1 MQVCCA
7 ASPPLVGYRC
17 LKFHIYPRYFVTHSL
32 ILQLSEGSTE
42 QSVELVIK
50 DLVIAGWTGRDTD
63 ALEKH
68 IAELEAIGV
77 PRPPTVPCFYR
88 VSAALLTTSDVIQA
102 SGPDSSGEVEFVLYG
117 SDQGMLI
124 GVGSDHTDR
133 RVETY
138 DVTVS
143 KQMCFKPVSAS
154 VWRLDD
160 VLPHWDQLVLR
171 SWAVVH
177 GERRLYQEGPVTV
190 MRAPDDLISRWMGG
204 GETLPAGAA
213 MYCGTLAVHGGIAV
227 AEKFELEL
235 SDPVL
240 DRSIRHDYA
249 IVDLPFDS

>member
-1 MQVCCA
+1 M
-7 ASPPLVGYRC
+7 
-17 LKFHIYPRYFVTHSL
+17 IHS
-32 ILQLSEGSTE
+32 INLQLSGGGGKV
-42 QSVELVIK
+42 QAVAFAVK
-50 DLVIAGWTGRDTD
+50 DLVIAGWTGRDTE

-88 VSAALLTTSDVIQA
+88 VSAALLTTSGEIQA

-117 SDQGMLI
+117 TDQGMLI

-143 KQMCFKPVSAS
+143 KQMCFKPVSAA

-160 VLPHWDQLVLR
+160 VLPHWDRLMLR
-171 SWAVVH
+171 SWAVAD

-190 MRAPDDLISRWMGG
+190 MRDPADLISRWTGG
-204 GETLPAGAA
+204 GETLPAGVA
-213 MYCGTLAVHGGIAV
+213 MYCGTLAVHGGIAA
-227 AEKFELEL
+227 AERFVLEL
-235 SDPVL
+235 ADPML
-240 DRSIRHDYA
+240 DRVIRHDYA
-249 IVDLPFDS
+249 ITPLPVDN

>member
-1 MQVCCA
+1 M
-7 ASPPLVGYRC
+7 
-17 LKFHIYPRYFVTHSL
+17 THS
-32 ILQLSEGSTE
+32 IKLQLSHGSSE
-42 QSVELVIK
+42 QTMELAIK

-77 PRPPTVPCFYR
+77 PRPSTVPCFYR
-88 VSAALLTTSDVIQA
+88 LSAALLTTSDEIQS

-143 KQMCFKPVSAS
+143 KQMCFKPVSHT

-160 VLPHWDQLVLR
+160 VMPHWDDLVLR
-171 SWAVVH
+171 SWALVD

-190 MRAPDDLISRWMGG
+190 MRSPADLISRWTGG
-204 GETLPAGAA
+204 SETLPVGAA
-213 MYCGTLAVHGGIAV
+213 MYCGTLAVHGGIA
-227 AEKFELEL
+227 AADRFELEL

-240 DRSIRHDYA
+240 GRSIRHDYA
-249 IVDLPFDS
+249 IIPLPLDN

>member
-1 MQVCCA
+1 M
-7 ASPPLVGYRC
+7 
-17 LKFHIYPRYFVTHSL
+17 THGI
-32 ILQLSEGSTE
+32 ILQLSDGGGE
-42 QSVELVIK
+42 QTIDFAVK
-50 DLVIAGWTGRDTD
+50 DLVIAGWTGRDTE

-88 VSAALLTTSDVIQA
+88 VSAALLTTADDIQA
-102 SGPDSSGEVEFVLYG
+102 LGPDSSGEVEFVLYG
-117 SDQGMLI
+117 TDRGMLI

-143 KQMCFKPVSAS
+143 KQMCPKPVSQA

-160 VLPHWDQLVLR
+160 VLPHWDRLMLR
-171 SWAVVH
+171 SWAVVG

-190 MRAPDDLISRWMGG
+190 MRDPADLIARWTGG
-204 GETLPAGAA
+204 GEALPDGAA
-213 MYCGTLAVHGGIAV
+213 MYCGTLAVHGGIAP
-227 AEKFELEL
+227 ADRFELEL

-240 DRSIRHDYA
+240 DRAIRHQYA
-249 IVDLPFDS
+249 ITPLPFDA